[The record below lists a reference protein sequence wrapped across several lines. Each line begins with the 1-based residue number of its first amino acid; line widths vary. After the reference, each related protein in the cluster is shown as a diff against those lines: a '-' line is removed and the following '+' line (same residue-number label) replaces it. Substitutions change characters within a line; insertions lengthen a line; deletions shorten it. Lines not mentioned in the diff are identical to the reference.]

1 MEGSYKSFTVDLAV
15 NVLVCD
21 KRMEGSYKD
30 IGTLGSS
37 SNLYVTREWRV
48 VTRLNLLKSDEKNMY
63 LTWTFI
69 NSNNNSVYIWI
80 YS

>member
-37 SNLYVTREWRV
+37 SNLYVTRE
-48 VTRLNLLKSDEKNMY
+48 
-63 LTWTFI
+63 
-69 NSNNNSVYIWI
+69 
-80 YS
+80 

>member
-21 KRMEGSYKD
+21 KRMEGSYKELRKHSAPRCLVCDKRMEGSYKD

-37 SNLYVTREWRV
+37 SNLYVTRE
-48 VTRLNLLKSDEKNMY
+48 
-63 LTWTFI
+63 
-69 NSNNNSVYIWI
+69 
-80 YS
+80 